1 MTDPD
6 PDPLAE
12 AADLLDWTPDV
23 LPTAALHEADFE
35 AFTERLLVAHR
46 HAFPTVSRRI
56 ARITL
61 WGRRGDPQH
70 GIDLAGAWDTGTE
83 VAFQCKRWG
92 RLLPGDIDSIVTA
105 ATYPADEYVL
115 VYSGVASAP
124 TREAVREHPGWD
136 LWDAKDLRQLLN
148 DLPLHQRREVLDN
161 TWSPEIRRRILRDL
175 PTDAFISTKAVRKSR
190 SREGQLLN
198 DNGAYIGVK
207 SQRKQIL
214 RMLQNGTDGP
224 PAIIVHGPGGT
235 GKTRLIE
242 EAAETFEERRPDVPV
257 VWLGAGVAL
266 DRVALDELPLLPSVI
281 VVDDAHLRT
290 AALTLLLQHVVAN
303 PGTRLLLGSRDPAV
317 EELRR
322 QLVTVGIA
330 AHRTGTVRTD
340 RWSINAARRLVASL
354 ATGLSLQYQFTE
366 QLAQLAADT
375 PAVAVIAIGLVREGV
390 LTDSLQLNDDLRTEI
405 LKRFGIETL
414 DDVPG
419 APGQAAPT
427 LYAII
432 AALGSMNFDD
442 AATTRQLRAMTGWSV
457 RECLIVRAALDERGL
472 TAGEPTVR
480 VVTEL
485 LADQILEREAI
496 IARQDTGFVRDL
508 WTNFANTHF
517 GALLANLGSLDRRL
531 QIHGNPGVIDDLWSD
546 VLGRVQKMDHADL
559 LGILVDG
566 AQLAVTQPTQF
577 IDVLDV
583 VLARLDVI
591 DDSDLRARPRLW
603 FGREG
608 VEYRLSSLYAD
619 VGVHAPDLIPRVLE
633 ALRQLGRRDVRK
645 ENPTPGHPLRLI
657 RERFADYSA
666 LPSADAPKHLID
678 AVERWISEEPSP
690 VLLLVP
696 LMAKNTTRR
705 TMTDHRTL
713 TFEPVIVSP
722 GRTAS
727 IRARIR
733 ALLESNLQLAGDS
746 VELLKHALQ
755 PPQPG
760 FGAVATTENVLHWEA
775 EDLKTLTSLR
785 FFAERADTAAVRRS
799 VRNAT
804 DWSATHALSQSV
816 RATALNL
823 IRELDARP
831 EDDLADFLIGGTT
844 ITSHLRLESGTT
856 GSRLERLDA
865 LAADAIRSIWPDGY
879 TAAGFH
885 FLDTQAREVAA
896 VSKQQIWKLNAI
908 AITLRRTAP
917 ELVPAVTSAI
927 VGQEPGPLD
936 DLLPSLLADVTDE
949 AIITATES
957 FASLRPEVRRAFGIA
972 ASHEG
977 WRNDRPA
984 SATLLRL
991 GRGDAVNRVRESFL
1005 VAYDRTATWSQ
1016 VRDEL
1021 VAGDASAWTIDVV
1034 LDRSGFGYSDDD
1046 TAPPV
1051 ASDDVP
1057 ALFDLADRMTA
1068 SAAALPRV
1076 LKAAASADPNAV
1088 LTFLNRPRDEFYSP
1102 DITALFAARADSVAA
1117 WLLNEASTQPNPRL
1131 DVATVAA
1138 IGEPM
1143 PRAVADALE
1152 HVAAA
1157 ADSSII
1163 DRLAEMLTA
1172 VSAWSSYQPD
1182 LARFILEHGG
1192 RVSGDD
1198 HRRALVSQGSTPTHW
1213 SWGSGGSP
1221 ELNRA
1226 LHAAVAGAAD
1236 EPNQELRELL
1246 ETAVRIMQARIDDIN
1261 NEDDG
1266 EFDDDGGAG

>member
-1 MTDPD
+1 M
-6 PDPLAE
+6 
-12 AADLLDWTPDV
+12 

-35 AFTERLLVAHR
+35 AFTERLLAAHR
-46 HAFPTVSRRI
+46 HAFPTVPRRI

-83 VAFQCKRWG
+83 VAFQCKRWD

-105 ATYPADEYVL
+105 ATYPAGEYVL

-124 TREAVREHPGWD
+124 TRAAVRKHPRWD
-136 LWDAKDLRQLLN
+136 LWDAKDLRQYLN
-148 DLPLHQRREVLDN
+148 DLPLHQRREVLDS

-175 PTDAFISTKAVRKSR
+175 PTDAFISTKAVRTSR
-190 SREGQLLN
+190 SRQGQLLN

-207 SQRKQIL
+207 SQRKQII
-214 RMLQNGTDGP
+214 RMLQNGADGP
-224 PAIIVHGPGGT
+224 AAIIVRGPGGT

-242 EAAETFEERRPDVPV
+242 EAAEAFEARRPDVPV
-257 VWLGAGVAL
+257 VWLAAGVAL
-266 DRVALDELPLLPSVI
+266 DRAALDELPLQPSVI

-322 QLVTVGIA
+322 QLVTAGIA
-330 AHRTGTVRTD
+330 AHRTGAVRTD
-340 RWSINAARRLVASL
+340 RWSINGARRLVANL

-390 LTDSLQLNDDLRTEI
+390 LTDGLQLNDDLRTEI
-405 LKRFGIETL
+405 LNRFGNETL

-442 AATTRQLRAMTGWSV
+442 ADTTRQLRAMTGWSV

-472 TAGEPTVR
+472 TAGAPTVR

-508 WTNFANTHF
+508 WTHFADTHF
-517 GALLANLGSLDRRL
+517 GTLLANLGSLDRRL
-531 QIHGNPGVIDDLWSD
+531 HSNGNPGVIDDLWSD
-546 VLGRVQKMDHADL
+546 VLDRLQKMDHADL
-559 LGILVDG
+559 MGILVDG

-583 VLARLDVI
+583 VLARLDAI
-591 DDSDLRARPRLW
+591 DDSDGMAKPRLW

-645 ENPTPGHPLRLI
+645 ENPTPGHPFRLI

-666 LPSADAPKHLID
+666 LPSADAPTYVID
-678 AVERWISEEPSP
+678 AVQRWISEEPSP

-713 TFEPVIVSP
+713 TCEPVIVSP
-722 GRTAS
+722 DRTAS

-733 ALLESNLQLAGDS
+733 ALLESHLELAGDS
-746 VELLKHALQ
+746 IEVLRHALQ

-760 FGAVATTENVLHWEA
+760 FGAVATPKEILKWES
-775 EDLKTLTSLR
+775 EDLNTLSSLR
-785 FFAERADTAAVRRS
+785 FFAEHAGTAATRRS
-799 VRNAT
+799 VRNAI
-804 DWSATHALSQSV
+804 DWSAAHALSPSV

-831 EDDLADFLIGGTT
+831 DDDLADFLIVGTT
-844 ITSHLRLESGTT
+844 MTPHQRLESGTA
-856 GSRLERLDA
+856 GDRMERMDA
-865 LAADAIRSIWPDGY
+865 LATDAVRTIWPDGY
-879 TAAGFH
+879 TAAGFQ

-896 VSKQQIWKLNAI
+896 VRKQQVWKLSAVAI
-908 AITLRRTAP
+908 ALRRTAP
-917 ELVPAVTSAI
+917 KLIPAVTSAI
-927 VGQEPGPLD
+927 VDQEPGPLD
-936 DLLPSLLADVTDE
+936 DLLPWLLADATDE
-949 AIITATES
+949 VLIAAAER

-972 ASHEG
+972 AGHEG

-984 SATLLRL
+984 AATLLRL
-991 GRGDAVNRVRESFL
+991 GRGDADDRVRESFL
-1005 VAYDRTATWSQ
+1005 LAHDRTATWTQ

-1021 VAGDASAWTIDVV
+1021 IAGDASALTIDVV

-1046 TAPPV
+1046 TAPSV
-1051 ASDDVP
+1051 ASDDVS
-1057 ALFDLADRMTA
+1057 ALLDLADRMTA

-1088 LTFLNRPRDEFYSP
+1088 LTFLNRPRDEFYAP

-1131 DVATVAA
+1131 DIATVAA

-1143 PRAVADALE
+1143 PREVADALR

-1163 DRLAEMLTA
+1163 DKLAEMLTA

-1192 RVSGDD
+1192 RASGAD
-1198 HRRALVSQGSTPTHW
+1198 HRRAHVSEGSTPTHW

-1226 LHAAVAGAAD
+1226 LQAATAGAAD
-1236 EPNQELRELL
+1236 EPNHELRELL

-1266 EFDDDGGAG
+1266 EFDDDDDAA